1 MKCSKCGKEFN
12 GVNVC
17 PNCGTKKNKNR
28 NLKLF
33 AIFLI
38 VVIILVTVYILVKRD
53 NDIEKGI
60 TPSNIPNQA
69 NVK

>member
-1 MKCSKCGKEFN
+1 MKCSKCGKELN
-12 GVNVC
+12 GAGVC
-17 PNCGTKKNKNR
+17 PNCDQKKKNNR

-38 VVIILVTVYILVKRD
+38 VVIITVTIFFVIKRN

-60 TPSNIPNQA
+60 TPSTIPNQA
-69 NVK
+69 EVK